1 MEKYITFSIPI
12 KKMII
17 KKRRNDDGTI
27 KKSMII
33 L

>member
-17 KKRRNDDGTI
+17 KKNVMMMEQL
-27 KKSMII
+27 KKT
-33 L
+33 

>member
-17 KKRRNDDGTI
+17 KKNLMI
-27 KKSMII
+27 MEQLKKT
-33 L
+33 

>member
-17 KKRRNDDGTI
+17 KKNLMMMEQL
-27 KKSMII
+27 KKT
-33 L
+33 